1 MRTIWIPH
9 STIPAEQVP
18 DGSAQPDAT
27 AQSRTAGHTTSRS
40 GRRIGEG
47 RRRPLRGVRRRSS
60 GPTRRS
66 RVRAD
71 EGLGGGLSTMYTYI
85 VDRTQIYLTPEE
97 SAALERASIATG
109 KTKSQLIREAIDE
122 KYGAEPSLE
131 EFMSALNAAAGIWA
145 NPEGEAAVKAIH
157 AGRRAEARQT
167 RQRLRALQSM
177 QSNPGAPDLDD
188 ASGR

>member
-1 MRTIWIPH
+1 
-9 STIPAEQVP
+9 
-18 DGSAQPDAT
+18 
-27 AQSRTAGHTTSRS
+27 
-40 GRRIGEG
+40 
-47 RRRPLRGVRRRSS
+47 
-60 GPTRRS
+60 
-66 RVRAD
+66 
-71 EGLGGGLSTMYTYI
+71 MYTYI

-145 NPEGEAAVKAIH
+145 NPEGETAVKAIE

-167 RQRLRALQSM
+167 TRRLRALQSRP
-177 QSNPGAPDLDD
+177 SHVELSDLDD
-188 ASGR
+188 ATVR